1 MSRPIIARAEVIID
15 IPKQIDDE
23 LKNEMITSTVSSED
37 ETTRIDLQ
45 AAVIEISD
53 SPQINGKMVTANY
66 ADIVQSMRD
75 TFFSGKTRPLAWRI
89 KQLRQM
95 IRMMEECTPKFL
107 SALATDL
114 RRSKFESMILEINY
128 TIQDIKHMIYNI
140 KDWAAPEKPAKAMM
154 NILDG
159 VEIQKDPYGVVLI
172 IGAWNYPVQLILAPL
187 IGAIAA
193 GNCVIIKPSEIAQAT
208 ANLLAEIIPKY
219 LDTECYR
226 VITGGVAETTELLKQ
241 RFDYIFYT
249 GSTNVGKIVR
259 EASSKYLTPVTLEL
273 GGKSPVYIDN
283 SADVCI
289 AAKRILW
296 GKFINVGQ
304 TCIAPDYV
312 LCSTEVQ
319 NKFLEEA
326 RKILKEWYGDNPKE
340 SPDFCRII
348 NENHLQRLKNYLSG
362 NGKVAIGGDYD
373 LAEKYISPTVLID
386 VRSTDP
392 VMQDEIFGPILP
404 IINIIE
410 DKSFNLYVGEKPLAM
425 YIFSANKE
433 NISMILANTSSGG
446 VGVNE
451 IMLHAAVDTLPFG
464 GVGNSGMG
472 AYHGKYSFDTFVHK
486 KGCLIKNFNIIGEKL
501 ASCRYPPYTDR
512 KLSLLQMLVAKRPD
526 VPGIKYL
533 PHLIM
538 FGLGVLAT
546 FGVKAALKVQKT
558 ARA

>member
-1 MSRPIIARAEVIID
+1 MA
-15 IPKQIDDE
+15 Q
-23 LKNEMITSTVSSED
+23 M
-37 ETTRIDLQ
+37 
-45 AAVIEISD
+45 
-53 SPQINGKMVTANY
+53 NGKMMTANY

-75 TFFSGKTRPLAWRI
+75 TYFSGKTRPLTWRI

-114 RRSKFESMILEINY
+114 GRSKFESTILEINF
-128 TIQDIKHMIYNI
+128 TIQDVKHAIYNI
-140 KDWAAPEKPAKAMM
+140 KDWAAVEKPAKAMV

-172 IGAWNYPVQLILAPL
+172 IGAWNYPVQLVLAPL

-226 VITGGVAETTELLKQ
+226 VIIGGVAETTELLKQ

-259 EASSKYLTPVTLEL
+259 EASNKYLTPVTLEL

-283 SADVCI
+283 SADICI

-312 LCSTEVQ
+312 LCSKEVQ

-340 SPDFCRII
+340 STDFCRII

-386 VRSTDP
+386 VRPTDP

-404 IINIIE
+404 IINVDNAYEAIRFINSR
-410 DKSFNLYVGEKPLAM
+410 DAPLVL
-425 YIFSANKE
+425 YIFSKDKGVQNLII
-433 NISMILANTSSGG
+433 NQTNSGS
-446 VGVNE
+446 VCVNDT
-451 IMLHAAVDTLPFG
+451 LSQYCVDTLPFG

-526 VPGIKYL
+526 IPGIKYL

-546 FGVKAALKVQKT
+546 FGVKAALKVINVVIIEGSSE
-558 ARA
+558 

>member
-1 MSRPIIARAEVIID
+1 METISTLSNSTSIEMDVKPHKDVDKNHHCVKILVETARTPCYNAFA
-15 IPKQIDDE
+15 Q
-23 LKNEMITSTVSSED
+23 M
-37 ETTRIDLQ
+37 
-45 AAVIEISD
+45 
-53 SPQINGKMVTANY
+53 NGKMMTANY

-75 TFFSGKTRPLAWRI
+75 TYFSGKTRPLTWRI

-114 RRSKFESMILEINY
+114 GRSKFESTILEINF
-128 TIQDIKHMIYNI
+128 TIQDVKHAIYNI
-140 KDWAAPEKPAKAMM
+140 KDWAAVEKPAKAMV

-172 IGAWNYPVQLILAPL
+172 IGAWNYPVQLVLAPL

-226 VITGGVAETTELLKQ
+226 VIIGGVAETTELLKQ

-259 EASSKYLTPVTLEL
+259 EASNKYLTPVTLEL

-283 SADVCI
+283 SADICI

-312 LCSTEVQ
+312 LCSKEVQ

-340 SPDFCRII
+340 STDFCRII

-386 VRSTDP
+386 VRPTDP

-404 IINIIE
+404 IINVDNAYEAIRFINSR
-410 DKSFNLYVGEKPLAM
+410 DAPLVL
-425 YIFSANKE
+425 YIFSKDKGVQNLII
-433 NISMILANTSSGG
+433 NQTNSGS
-446 VGVNE
+446 VCVNDT
-451 IMLHAAVDTLPFG
+451 LSQYCVDTLPFG

-526 VPGIKYL
+526 IPGIKYL

-546 FGVKAALKVQKT
+546 FGVKAALKVINVVIIEGSSE
-558 ARA
+558 

>member
-1 MSRPIIARAEVIID
+1 MA
-15 IPKQIDDE
+15 Q
-23 LKNEMITSTVSSED
+23 M
-37 ETTRIDLQ
+37 
-45 AAVIEISD
+45 
-53 SPQINGKMVTANY
+53 NGKTMTANY
-66 ADIVQSMRD
+66 ADIVQGMRD
-75 TFFSGKTRPLAWRI
+75 TFFSGKTRPLEWRI
-89 KQLRQM
+89 KQLKQI
-95 IRMMEECTPKFL
+95 IRMMKECTPQFL

-128 TIQDIKHMIYNI
+128 TIEDIKHMIYNI
-140 KDWAAPEKPAKAMM
+140 KDWAATEKPSKAMM
-154 NILDG
+154 NLLDG
-159 VEIQKDPYGVVLI
+159 VEIHKDPYGVVLI
-172 IGAWNYPVQLILAPL
+172 IGAWNYPIQLVLAPL

-193 GNCVIIKPSEIAQAT
+193 GNCVIVKPSEVAQAT
-208 ANLLAEIIPKY
+208 ANLFAELIPKY

-226 VITGGVAETTELLKQ
+226 VITGSVAETTELLKQ

-249 GSTNVGKIVR
+249 GSTNVGRIVR
-259 EASSKYLTPVTLEL
+259 EASNKYLTPVTLEL

-283 SADVCI
+283 SADISI
-289 AAKRILW
+289 ATKRILW

-326 RKILKEWYGDNPKE
+326 KKILKEWYGNNPKE
-340 SPDFCRII
+340 SNDLCRII

-373 LAEKYISPTVLID
+373 FAEKYISPTVLID
-386 VRSTDP
+386 VKPTDP

-404 IINIIE
+404 IVNVDNAYEAIRFINSRDI
-410 DKSFNLYVGEKPLAM
+410 PLVL
-425 YIFSANKE
+425 YIFSKDKGVQNLII
-433 NISMILANTSSGG
+433 NQTNSGSVCVNDTILQYS
-446 VGVNE
+446 
-451 IMLHAAVDTLPFG
+451 VDTLPFG

-512 KLSLLQMLVAKRPD
+512 KLNFLQMLTSKRPD

-538 FGLGVLAT
+538 FGLGVVAT
-546 FGVKAALKVQKT
+546 IGVKAAFKDFSDEDQL
-558 ARA
+558 